1 MNTLRSSAVWFSVNV
16 TLLVMY
22 LALASPPLLPVS
34 FVDTLLI
41 KLLITYEVAFWTSI
55 AGDTFVLLV

>member
-41 KLLITYEVAFWTSI
+41 KLLMVSALETIKTLHSSSSN
-55 AGDTFVLLV
+55 